1 MVNSKANSGSG
12 ALTDSK
18 QFSRDIPLLEIK
30 GVSKKFGDFTAVNNV
45 DLDIYQGELFC
56 LLGGS
61 GCGKTTLLRML
72 AGFEKPSS
80 GKILIDGQDMS
91 ELSLIHI

>member
-30 GVSKKFGDFTAVNNV
+30 GVSKKFGDFDANLRQAVNRQPGYR
-45 DLDIYQGELFC
+45 LWTRRA
-56 LLGGS
+56 S
-61 GCGKTTLLRML
+61 GCRLDSYFLL
-72 AGFEKPSS
+72 
-80 GKILIDGQDMS
+80 
-91 ELSLIHI
+91 